1 MKARFTT
8 HILNFK
14 FAAGTS
20 RGVLLQKPTRY
31 LILEDNN
38 VLGIGECSTI
48 NGLSSDPE
56 ELIEQKIE
64 ALCTHI
70 NEGNSPLN
78 FDVNGFP
85 AIKFGLETALLD
97 LKTGGNKILFP
108 NSFSNGTLAL
118 PINGLVWM
126 GNIDFMTRQ
135 IAEKIKSGYR
145 CIKIKVGALDFDTE
159 FRLIQQIRD
168 QHSSDEIEIR
178 LDANGGFKP
187 ADALRKLEK
196 LSQLQIHSI
205 EQPIKN
211 GQYNEMAQICRNSP
225 IPIALDEE
233 LIGLNPLADAQI
245 LDIIK
250 PRYIILKPGIIG
262 GLETSSK
269 WIEIAEQK
277 NIGWWVTS
285 ALESNIGLNAIA
297 QWTSTLNV
305 SIPQG
310 LGTGQLYDNNI
321 PSPLEIKNAGLYHNP
336 NVNWNTNAI
345 L

>member
-1 MKARFTT
+1 MKARFST
-8 HILNFK
+8 HILKFK

-20 RGVLLQKPTRY
+20 RGVILQKPTRY
-31 LILEDNN
+31 LILEENN
-38 VLGIGECSTI
+38 MQGIGECSTI
-48 NGLSSDPE
+48 NGLSVDPE

-64 ALCTHI
+64 DLCTHI
-70 NEGNSPLN
+70 NKGYNPLN
-78 FDVNGFP
+78 FDINGFP
-85 AIKFGLETALLD
+85 AIQFGLETALLD
-97 LKTGGNKILFP
+97 LKSGGNKILFP
-108 NSFSNGTLAL
+108 TGFSNGSLAL

-126 GNIDFMTRQ
+126 GDIDFMSRQ
-135 IAEKIKSGYR
+135 IAEKLKSGYR

-159 FRLIQQIRD
+159 FRLVKKIRD
-168 QHSSDEIEIR
+168 QYNSDEIEIR
-178 LDANGGFKP
+178 LDANGGFKS

-211 GQYNEMAQICRNSP
+211 GQYSEMAEICRNSP

-233 LIGLNPLADAQI
+233 LIGLDPLTDAQV
-245 LDIIK
+245 LDIIN

-262 GLETSSK
+262 GLETSTK

-305 SIPQG
+305 TIPQG
-310 LGTGQLYDNNI
+310 LGTGQLYENNI
-321 PSPLEIKNAGLYHNP
+321 PSPLEIKNAELHYNTTL
-336 NVNWNTNAI
+336 NWNTNAI